1 MAGVRSRPI
10 DMEMA
15 GDSSVELTATAGAQE
30 DRRLLQFALASF
42 ADALHSTAEAKRAAK
57 RGDLRLNG
65 REVSGRQA
73 AARLSVDDVVTL
85 RFDSAAAAAERLR
98 AQVSLQLLYED
109 AQLAVVAKPAGVP
122 SRSPLLHATATAER
136 ALPVY
141 LTPADDTCA
150 LSSPVLLYCL
160 ESGTTGLLLAAKTP
174 AAASA
179 LQAHAAGGTL
189 LRRCRA
195 LAAGRLLH
203 GGLQPGEETVLR
215 GSVDGEARTARVY
228 LVSETRS
235 ESVGWL
241 STVDVWLGDSNQ
253 EEKHTVRELLMQH
266 GAPLLGHR
274 GVGSFG
280 TGSWIAC
287 VELRFPLEP
296 TAEFADIL
304 ATGQMVFGSPALA
317 TDNVGVIQT
326 DTEAGASKPALP
338 PTTSCSSNW
347 TFAAASVPSAAPA
360 VKDGWVSFSIAEP
373 EKFDSCR
380 LREAKR
386 WEQAEAKRRAAH
398 TEAAEGV
405 VGSVVAADGSAAL
418 PAEYVSGYAE
428 FYGLR
433 FAVSP
438 ATMIPRRSSET
449 LVQSMLARQHLPTTG
464 ARGLRILD
472 LGTGCGCLLLS
483 CLRLAESRECTGVG
497 LDLSEAA
504 LELGRRNAHSL
515 GLADCA
521 TFVQGDFGAL
531 ASCDAVCDAAPFDVI
546 LCNPP
551 YLSRN
556 SFLDLA
562 ARIHE
567 PAMALFA
574 ERKHSAYVSV
584 RDALATCAANQRPVL
599 SETGY
604 LYLEVAA
611 GQADSVAALM
621 TLNDQPAHH
630 GGADQC
636 NSGLRLVEIVQD
648 SRGTPRC
655 VVLARDS
662 G

>member
-1 MAGVRSRPI
+1 
-10 DMEMA
+10 MA
-15 GDSSVELTATAGAQE
+15 GDSSVELTVTAGAQE
-30 DRRLLQFALASF
+30 DRRLLQFSLASF

-73 AARLSVDDVVTL
+73 GARLSVGDVVTL
-85 RFDSAAAAAERLR
+85 RYDSAAAAAERLR

-109 AQLAVVAKPAGVP
+109 AQLAVVAKPAGLP
-122 SRSPLLHATATAER
+122 SRSPLVHAVATAER

-141 LTPADDTCA
+141 LTPAGDTGA

-174 AAASA
+174 GAASA
-179 LQAHAAGGTL
+179 LQAHAAAGTL

-195 LAAGRLLH
+195 LAAGRLLN
-203 GGLQPGEETVLR
+203 GGLRPGEETILR
-215 GSVDGEARTARVY
+215 GSVDGEARAARVC
-228 LVSETRS
+228 LVSETRA

-241 STVDVWLGDSNQ
+241 STVDVWLGESDQ
-253 EEKHTVRELLMQH
+253 EEKHTVRELLLQH

-274 GVGSFG
+274 GVRSFG

-296 TAEFADIL
+296 AVEFADIV
-304 ATGQMVFGSPALA
+304 ATGQGGLKSPAAAVDRAAPASSGCSGDWPLPA
-317 TDNVGVIQT
+317 
-326 DTEAGASKPALP
+326 AG
-338 PTTSCSSNW
+338 
-347 TFAAASVPSAAPA
+347 VPSATGA

-373 EKFDSCR
+373 EKFDTCR

-386 WEQAEAKRRAAH
+386 WEQAEAKRKAAH
-398 TEAAEGV
+398 TAAAQGVEGGV
-405 VGSVVAADGSAAL
+405 AAAAAAADGSAPL

-433 FAVSP
+433 FSVSP
-438 ATMIPRRSSET
+438 ATMIPRRSSEA
-449 LVQSMLARQHLPTTG
+449 LVHSMLARQHPPPPG

-483 CLRLAESRECTGVG
+483 CLSHAESSECTGVG

-504 LELGRRNAHSL
+504 LEIGRRNAHSL
-515 GLADCA
+515 GLADRV

-551 YLSRN
+551 YLSRS
-556 SFLDLA
+556 SFLDQA
-562 ARIHE
+562 ARVHE
-567 PAMALFA
+567 PAMALFT
-574 ERKHSAYVSV
+574 EHKHSAYVSV
-584 RDALATCAANQRPVL
+584 RDALATCGATQRRPML

-604 LYLEVAA
+604 LYLEVPA
-611 GQADSVAALM
+611 GQADALAALM
-621 TLNDQPAHH
+621 TSSGEPTHC
-630 GGADQC
+630 GVEGSSGQC
-636 NSGLRLVEIVQD
+636 HSGGLRLVEIVQD

-662 G
+662 D